1 MRQTLTAVFEDRDKA
16 QQALAEL
23 LAGGY
28 SLADAVL
35 TTVAGYCSAGPG
47 AAPVPAWR
55 ERPGAARA
63 RLFAG
68 LVGRSDSHI
77 LTLSTDSVQEAQRAA
92 KLISALIPGTDV
104 PQPAPPPATRPGM
117 ILPHVGQRADTAAET
132 AHRFGYDMHNNERY
146 RNRSWNAANADL
158 KLLWE
163 ARGPQQPG
171 WGSSEAAVRLGW
183 ASTSPEIDD
192 DSYYRSHWRTRHV
205 GSAPRAGAAS
215 DSGSTAPG
223 CAPGI
228 TSARSRRDEPTA
240 WANFIDAIRH
250 GWSRTRVGIDMDEAD
265 YRLHHDRTYP
275 GTNYDDLA
283 PVYRYG
289 RHLRRRSMFAGRD
302 WDEVEDLVRA
312 EWDGGHREGKR
323 SSTWDEMKAA
333 LRAGWDRKTS

>member
-28 SLADAVL
+28 PPADAVL
-35 TTVAGYCSAGPG
+35 TTVAGNRSAGPG
-47 AAPVPAWR
+47 DAPVPAWR
-55 ERPGAARA
+55 ERPGAASA
-63 RLFAG
+63 RLFAR
-68 LVGRSDSHI
+68 LVSVPDSHI
-77 LTLSTDSVQEAQRAA
+77 LTLSTDSAREAQRAA
-92 KLISALIPGTDV
+92 KLISAFMPGNDV
-104 PQPAPPPATRPGM
+104 PQPAPPPVTRPGM
-117 ILPHVGQRADTAAET
+117 ILPHGGQGANAAAEA
-132 AHRFGYDMHNNERY
+132 AHRFGHDMHNNERY

-158 KLLWE
+158 KVLWE

-171 WGSSEAAVRLGW
+171 WASSEAAVRLGW
-183 ASTSPEIDD
+183 GSTSPEIDD

-205 GSAPRAGAAS
+205 GSAPGAGAAS

-223 CAPGI
+223 RAAGI
-228 TSARSRRDEPTA
+228 TSARNRRGEPTA
-240 WANFIDAIRH
+240 WENFIDAVRH

-289 RHLRRRSMFAGRD
+289 THLRRRSMFEGRD
-302 WDEVEDLVRA
+302 WDEVEDVVRA
-312 EWDGGHREGKR
+312 EWEGGHREGKP
-323 SSTWDEMKAA
+323 STWDEMKAA
-333 LRAGWDRKTS
+333 LRAGWDQETS